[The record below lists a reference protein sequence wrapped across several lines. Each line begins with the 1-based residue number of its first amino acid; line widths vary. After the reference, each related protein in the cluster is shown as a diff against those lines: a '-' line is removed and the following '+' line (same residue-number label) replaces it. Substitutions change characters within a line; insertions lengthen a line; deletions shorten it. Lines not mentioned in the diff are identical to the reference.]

1 MSGVGFGV
9 RRWALVGNLGGT
21 IDREAAVWL
30 RFYSREGNLVPLP
43 EEAAQQVQEAEQQQA
58 QQQELNNGLSRNV
71 NNALLAAHFEKGV

>member
-30 RFYSREGNLVPLP
+30 PYSREGNLVPLP
-43 EEAAQQVQEAEQQQA
+43 EEAAQSS
-58 QQQELNNGLSRNV
+58 SR
-71 NNALLAAHFEKGV
+71 G